1 LHAWHVPPHAV
12 AQQTPCA
19 QTFDW
24 QSVSAVHAVPFENL
38 PHLPPPHGFG
48 LTHSAA
54 VVHDVRQAVAPQLYG
69 VHDDCV
75 PGWQR
80 PEPLH
85 VGADVNVEPEQ
96 VVAPQVVPA
105 A

>member
-1 LHAWHVPPHAV
+1 
-12 AQQTPCA
+12 
-19 QTFDW
+19 
-24 QSVSAVHAVPFENL
+24 
-38 PHLPPPHGFG
+38 
-48 LTHSAA
+48 
-54 VVHDVRQAVAPQLYG
+54 

-85 VGADVNVEPEQ
+85 VGADVNVDPEQ